1 MPKCALISIYKPF
14 DIAPN
19 ILYTILFIVNC
30 NESIS
35 AELRLNFTTRA
46 RPDPTGPARTRV
58 SDKVRGLCLVGSG
71 WARVVEFSYY
81 EEGLYERPKR
91 SAAGLGGGDR
101 AAETGPFI
109 FGRRR
114 CFVSSD
120 PTSRRHDATRRDAT
134 TPSRQIRGFVGGVA
148 NKLPSSPVRAPFDL
162 TAAVQPGPDFQN
174 FLSRS

>member
-1 MPKCALISIYKPF
+1 
-14 DIAPN
+14 
-19 ILYTILFIVNC
+19 
-30 NESIS
+30 
-35 AELRLNFTTRA
+35 
-46 RPDPTGPARTRV
+46 
-58 SDKVRGLCLVGSG
+58 
-71 WARVVEFSYY
+71 VEFSNY

-120 PTSRRHDATRRDAT
+120 PTTRRHDTTRRDATRRDAT

-148 NKLPSSPVRAPFDL
+148 NKLPSSPARAPFDL
-162 TAAVQPGPDFQN
+162 TAAVQPGPDFRN
-174 FLSRS
+174 FLRTS